1 MQIIHYQKLLLI
13 VLHWLIKTLLK
24 FQQFKVFGWML
35 KYNFIFGIL
44 KEHFKKRFADN
55 TLSKIIIY
63 NSTLA
68 NKDFSFINIEFYLSL
83 NN

>member
-1 MQIIHYQKLLLI
+1 
-13 VLHWLIKTLLK
+13 
-24 FQQFKVFGWML
+24 ML